1 MRRKIGIITGV
12 VLVGVLAASC
22 GNSINQST
30 TTTLN
35 NFNGVNSASV
45 NSISGLSLSLSL
57 DSITY
62 KAGQDVYITVE
73 EHNTLNTDTIVPASN
88 NWALDYLEM
97 GGCRTNGFCWNCS
110 LSGLLYC

>member
-35 NFNGVNSASV
+35 NFNGVNEVDPIVRTAR
-45 NSISGLSLSLSL
+45 GL
-57 DSITY
+57 
-62 KAGQDVYITVE
+62 
-73 EHNTLNTDTIVPASN
+73 N
-88 NWALDYLEM
+88 
-97 GGCRTNGFCWNCS
+97 
-110 LSGLLYC
+110 

>member
-35 NFNGVNSASV
+35 NFNGVNSASSSST
-45 NSISGLSLSLSL
+45 NGLSLSLYL
-57 DSITY
+57 DSKTY
-62 KAGQDVYITVE
+62 QPGQEMSIVVDIK
-73 EHNTLNTDTIVPASN
+73 NTRS
-88 NWALDYLEM
+88 
-97 GGCRTNGFCWNCS
+97 RTND
-110 LSGLLYC
+110 